1 MVRNQPHLSE
11 KETST
16 PSRNEAKSM
25 STKQIL
31 VIDNE
36 CYIQEIIQIALE
48 TISGWQVFTAGSG
61 REGLAMAEQS
71 QPDAI
76 LLDVMMPDMDGLTT
90 FAKLQENNKT
100 QAIPVILLTAKVQA
114 ADQQR
119 YRDLGVKATLSKPF
133 DPLQLP
139 TQISDVLGWA
149 T

>member
-1 MVRNQPHLSE
+1 
-11 KETST
+11 
-16 PSRNEAKSM
+16 M
-25 STKQIL
+25 SIKQIL

-48 TISGWQVFTAGSG
+48 TISGWRVITAGSG
-61 REGLAMAEQS
+61 REGLIMAEKS

-90 FAKLQENNKT
+90 FTKLQENPVT
-100 QAIPVILLTAKVQA
+100 QPIPVILLTAKVQS

-139 TQISDVLGWA
+139 VQISDVLNW
-149 T
+149 TT